1 MYFSLCCSCNVQQLT
16 NLLLL
21 VHVYRVDV
29 NVISNQECSQSSDG
43 QDNYGGGQI
52 TSNMLCASANNKD
65 SCQGDSGG
73 PLVKGNVQVGV
84 VSWGID
90 CADPNFPGVYA
101 RVSSQYNWI
110 ESEVC
115 KENKQYAEEAGFD
128 CTNASFDPSVSSSNP
143 TTGGNTSGGSG
154 TSGGTSGGGFSSNNV
169 DDYYDDDDY
178 YYDDWW

>member
-1 MYFSLCCSCNVQQLT
+1 
-16 NLLLL
+16 
-21 VHVYRVDV
+21 
-29 NVISNQECSQSSDG
+29 
-43 QDNYGGGQI
+43 
-52 TSNMLCASANNKD
+52 MLCASANNKD

-73 PLVKGNVQVGV
+73 PLVKGNVQIGV

-115 KENKQYAEEAGFD
+115 KGSQYAEEAGFD
-128 CTNASFDPSVSSSNP
+128 CTNASFDPSATGGSSSP
-143 TTGGNTSGGSG
+143 STGGNTGG
-154 TSGGTSGGGFSSNNV
+154 SGGTSGGGSFSNV
-169 DDYYDDDDY
+169 DDYYDDNFDDDY